1 MSVVKS
7 NDAVKVH
14 YTGKLSTGEVF
25 DSSLE
30 REPLGFT
37 VGAGQMIKGFDDAV
51 TGMALNEKK
60 TINITPEEAYGPV
73 RPELMQQVPKEQL
86 PADMTPEVGQTLVA
100 QGQDGRETHVV
111 IAQVE
116 EAHII
121 VDANHPLAGK
131 DLTFD
136 IELVEIATA

>member
-1 MSVVKS
+1 MSVAKS

-25 DSSLE
+25 DSSIE
-30 REPLGFT
+30 REPIEFT
-37 VGAGQMIKGFDDAV
+37 IGAGMMIKGFDDAV
-51 TGMALNEKK
+51 NGMTVNEKK
-60 TINITPEEAYGPV
+60 TINITPEDAYGPV

-86 PADMTPEVGQTLVA
+86 PTDMAPEVGQTLVA

-131 DLTFD
+131 DLVFD